1 VHTEIEIIV
10 DPSHTDE
17 LSDGLQGLEEVISL
31 SVVREASIKPPG
43 DVLTVHALNRGVDD
57 VLRMADAAREQG
69 QVSVSTSELTS
80 LIDPEHERK
89 VANDIDEALWEEVE
103 TDLRHQ
109 GKLTVNYVGLMALG
123 GAVAATG
130 FAAESASQAIS
141 FVAASIIAPGFEP
154 LAAIPIGL
162 ALRRWS
168 VVGRGLQSMLG
179 GYLALILAAALTFL
193 ALRVS
198 GVVLAEEFTVNPEVR
213 NLAEPSLRE
222 VLLSAF
228 GALAGMV
235 MLLSRRHYLIP
246 GALVALLVIEASA
259 LIGVALAAGEPGL
272 MLEGAKRFVLDIL
285 LIVVGG
291 VPIVLL
297 KQALVH
303 QRAPMI

>member
-1 VHTEIEIIV
+1 MHTEIEIIV

-17 LSDGLQGLEEVISL
+17 LSDSLQGLEEVISL

-57 VLRMADAAREQG
+57 VLKMVDAAREQG

-162 ALRRWS
+162 ALRRWG
-168 VVGRGLQSMLG
+168 VVGRGLQSMFG
-179 GYLALILAAALTFL
+179 GYMALILASALTFL

-198 GVVLAEEFTVNPEVR
+198 GVVLAGEGVVNSKERSGSCSTSCLSSRGVY
-213 NLAEPSLRE
+213 PSCC
-222 VLLSAF
+222 S
-228 GALAGMV
+228 
-235 MLLSRRHYLIP
+235 SKP
-246 GALVALLVIEASA
+246 SS
-259 LIGVALAAGEPGL
+259 IGERP
-272 MLEGAKRFVLDIL
+272 
-285 LIVVGG
+285 
-291 VPIVLL
+291 
-297 KQALVH
+297 
-303 QRAPMI
+303 